1 MKTLK
6 TINTDATKTIMQ
18 KTACIV
24 CSVLLCVLSMPAL
37 AQAAP
42 SDAKKAEADAA
53 RQKLSE
59 IQSQLGIAS
68 DNYFTALEEHDAAEA
83 KKQEEQNKIDELSEK
98 IKDSQAQLQ
107 KRAVSMYRADQS
119 TMIDV
124 LIGSSTFKEFST
136 TWNLLTAIN
145 DSTAQ
150 MIDNNKSLKADSEA
164 AYEELKQQEQIAQE
178 KLNEAETIK
187 NQAEELQTQYQAEVD
202 SLDAEVADLLAQE
215 EAAQE
220 EAARQAYAA
229 SSSSSSSSGSSSGG
243 GASYSYDDDD
253 DWGGGSSGGS
263 GDESAAQVIVSA
275 AYSQLGTPY
284 VWGGTT
290 PYSGLDCSGLTQYC
304 HKVAGISIP
313 RTSSAQASGGTYVS
327 LSNVEPGD
335 ILCMSGH
342 VGIYIGGG
350 AFIHAPQPGDVVKIS
365 YYMGMW
371 SHAVRYW

>member
-6 TINTDATKTIMQ
+6 TVNIDATKLVMQ
-18 KTACIV
+18 KLACIV
-24 CSVLLCVLSMPAL
+24 CSVLICVLSVPSL

-53 RQKLSE
+53 REKLSE

-68 DNYFTALEEHDAAEA
+68 DNYFTALDEHDAAEA
-83 KKQEEQNKIDELSEK
+83 KKQEEQGKIDELSEK
-98 IKDSQAQLQ
+98 IKDSQSQLQ

-124 LIGSSTFKEFST
+124 LIGSTSFKEFST

-150 MIDNNKSLKADSEA
+150 MIDKNKSLKADSEA
-164 AYEELKQQEQIAQE
+164 AYEEYKQQEQIAQD
-178 KLNEAETIK
+178 KLSEAESIK
-187 NQAEELQTQYQAEVD
+187 NQAEELQAQYQAEVD
-202 SLDAEVADLLAQE
+202 SLDAEVAELIAQE

-220 EAARQAYAA
+220 EAARQAY
-229 SSSSSSSSGSSSGG
+229 SSNYSGGSSSGG
-243 GASYSYDDDD
+243 GSYSYDDDD
-253 DWGGGSSGGS
+253 WGGGGSGGS
-263 GDESAAQVIVSA
+263 GDESAAQTIVSA

-304 HKVAGISIP
+304 HRVAGISIP

-327 LSNVEPGD
+327 LSNVQPGD